1 MWSKIKALFKLQ
13 LSEDREQNRAA
24 RNLTAL
30 LLIVILGTFIPTVIR
45 VATTRQIDNLVITF
59 TFLFVVSVGFLWLVR
74 NGKLLIPSYAI
85 PVLFLMAFTFL
96 TSGDQGLHDIGMPG
110 FVLIILLG
118 GLLLGKRGVLIFTGL
133 TMLSVIG
140 IGISEMTGVLN
151 SELSSV
157 TTVADTVLVALE
169 FGFVGFIL
177 YLVLNNLLDTVNIAQ
192 QANAELQSLSQS
204 LEAKVKDRV
213 RDLTLATEAGSQIAQ
228 VRDLDTVLQDAV
240 TLVRDLFD
248 LYYVQVYLIDENGKR
263 LVIQSGTGIVGTR
276 LTKQQH
282 SLPIS
287 RSSLNGQA
295 VVEKRVVFV
304 EDTAVNP
311 NFFPNPL
318 LPETRSEMAVP
329 LMIGDDVLGVLN
341 LQDNKIGILNEEGLP
356 AFQTVANQ
364 LAIAIQNANLF
375 KELTI
380 AQQEVEEAARR
391 LTRENWQNYMDGI
404 HEPQQI
410 GMQYA
415 QNEIRPL
422 AANVLQSDK
431 ENVLNVPVL
440 IANEPLGVIAVEGKE
455 AQAFDDKTVE
465 MITAVSQQV
474 SRQIENLRLL
484 GEAERYRTEAEKV
497 TKRLVREA
505 WKTFRADAVS
515 EGFVYDQK
523 QVEPIQTENEEA
535 LDAEAKAEISAPLD
549 IQGEMIGQLFL
560 EGVSAEDESAFYLVG
575 VIADHLST
583 HIENLRLAQQTEVA
597 LAMSQ
602 RQREELAVINE
613 IANSVAAQTDT
624 KTLIESVLDQLKRV
638 LPTDSFTVALYDNA
652 FDRLNY
658 LFVYDAVNGIQ
669 YDLPPSGLR
678 KTDISY
684 GVIHNKKAEM
694 VLFTADEMEALR
706 QNRPDNLIGE
716 NASLTGSLLFAPM
729 MRGDQVMGVVSVQS
743 YELNAYTRNNLEL
756 VTGVAS
762 YVATGIQNAQLFD
775 EIQSQSEKERVIN
788 VISQKI
794 QGTLDIETALQT
806 AVSELGNA
814 LKARY
819 TQVKIAATENTAV
832 FAKVNQP
839 NQPMQLK
846 QNGTHS

>member
-1 MWSKIKALFKLQ
+1 MWSKITALFKLK
-13 LSEDREQNRAA
+13 LFEDHEQSRVAG
-24 RNLTAL
+24 NLYAL
-30 LLIVILGTFIPTVIR
+30 LIIVVLGTLLAAIVRLVLISKIDAIAVTFFALSVIG
-45 VATTRQIDNLVITF
+45 LV
-59 TFLFVVSVGFLWLVR
+59 FLWLVR
-74 NGKLLIPSYAI
+74 SGRFTLPSYALPI
-85 PVLFLMAFTFL
+85 LFLATFTYL
-96 TSGDQGLHDIGMPG
+96 TVSDDGLHDNALVGLVLAIMLGG
-110 FVLIILLG
+110 FLLG
-118 GLLLGKRGVLIFTGL
+118 MRGVLIFTILSVL
-133 TMLSVIG
+133 TVVVIG
-140 IGISEMTGVLN
+140 IGEMTGAMN
-151 SELSSV
+151 NALSST
-157 TTVADTVLVALE
+157 TTVGEIVNASLE
-169 FGFVGFIL
+169 FSFIGVFL
-177 YLVLNNLLDTVNIAQ
+177 YLVLRNLRETVSSAQ
-192 QANAELQSLSQS
+192 QANTELQALSQS

-213 RDLTLATEAGSQIAQ
+213 RDLTLATEAGNQISQ
-228 VRDLDTVLQDAV
+228 VRDLNTLLQDAV

-263 LVIQSGTGIVGTR
+263 LVIQSGTGNVGTR
-276 LTKQQH
+276 LTEQQH

-295 VVEKRVVFV
+295 VVEKRVIFV

-311 NFFPNPL
+311 NFLPNPL

-341 LQDNKIGILNEEGLP
+341 LQDNKIGVLDEEGLP

-375 KELTI
+375 KELTT
-380 AQQEVEEAARR
+380 AQQEVEKSARR
-391 LTRENWQNYMDGI
+391 LTRESWQNYLDGI

-410 GMQYA
+410 GVQYA

-422 AANVLQSDK
+422 TENVLQSDK
-431 ENVLNVPVL
+431 ENVLNVPVMV
-440 IANEPLGVIAVEGKE
+440 ANEPLGVIAVAGKK
-455 AQAFDDKTVE
+455 AQTFDDKTVE
-465 MITAVSQQV
+465 MITAVSRQV

-523 QVEPIQTENEEA
+523 QVEPMQTESEEA
-535 LDAEAKAEISAPLD
+535 LEAEAEISAPLD

-575 VIADHLST
+575 VIADHLSA
-583 HIENLRLAQQTEVA
+583 HIENLRLGQQTEMA
-597 LAMSQ
+597 LAESQ

-613 IANSVAAQTDT
+613 IANSVAAQSDT
-624 KTLIESVLDQLKRV
+624 KTLLESVLGQLKRV
-638 LPTDSFTVALYDNA
+638 LATDSFTVALYDNA
-652 FDRLNY
+652 LDRLNY

-684 GVIHNKKAEM
+684 GVIHNKKADM
-694 VLFTADEMEALR
+694 VLFTAEEMEALG
-706 QNRPDNLIGE
+706 QNRPDNLVGE

-743 YELNAYTRNNLEL
+743 YELNAYTRSDLEL

-762 YVATGIQNAQLFD
+762 YVATGIQNAQLFS

-794 QGTLDIETALQT
+794 QGTLTMEDALKT
-806 AVSELGNA
+806 AVSELGNV
-814 LKARY
+814 LQARY
-819 TQVKIAATENTAV
+819 TQVKIDATENTAV
-832 FAKVNQP
+832 SAKVNRP
-839 NQPMQLK
+839 NQPMQLE